1 MSASVEEIQA
11 IRAQTVAQIQAL
23 LATSG
28 PTITVNGTQ
37 TPWAP
42 LLGSLR
48 GTLDW
53 CDRKLAE
60 YQPFEVRS
68 TANQD

>member
-1 MSASVEEIQA
+1 MSVLQIEAMRNQTLAQMEE
-11 IRAQTVAQIQAL
+11 L

-28 PTITVNGTQ
+28 PTITVGAEEVV
-37 TPWAP
+37 WAS
-42 LLGSLR
+42 LLAALER
-48 GTLDW
+48 TIDW

-68 TANQD
+68 AGVT